1 MSDSELTAKI
11 LRQVEYYFGDIN
23 LSKDNFL
30 KNTLQ
35 EKGGWLPFDVL
46 LKFKRLSSLT
56 TDIDIIK
63 KALSDSTLVEVG
75 PEGIRRAPSNPA
87 PTTLND
93 ALELHA
99 DKAVYA
105 KGFPLDATLD
115 EIMSWVE
122 EVAGPTHDVFC
133 RRFPN
138 KKFKGSI
145 FATFKTNE
153 DAKKF
158 LESTESA
165 EYKGN
170 SLIRKWYKT
179 YMEEKSEERKL
190 RDEEKAKK
198 NAASQDRRNAEVASR
213 MTPGALIEL
222 EGLPASTTAKAAL
235 KKPDS
240 AGDEPVSDEKDNT
253 APTEEPIEDKSE
265 TTNGTNS
272 GDGQQTVSSLKEWL
286 NSKLENTVPI
296 AWIDVN
302 SEERKAVVRFKEP
315 NTAANAL
322 EKLTKAF
329 EDGKITYKDCHLTGR
344 VISGDEEKEF
354 WTTLID
360 TLNARKRKAGG
371 RGKQGGGFR
380 GKRRRVN

>member
-23 LSKDNFL
+23 LSKDNFM

-35 EKGGWLPFDVL
+35 ENGGWLPFDIL
-46 LKFKRLSSLT
+46 LKFKRLSALT
-56 TDIDIIK
+56 TDIELIK
-63 KALSDSTLVEVG
+63 KALSESTLLEFG
-75 PEGIRRAPSNPA
+75 PEGVRRVPSNPA
-87 PTTLND
+87 PESLNEALTL
-93 ALELHA
+93 HG

-105 KGFPLDATLD
+105 KGFPVEATLD
-115 EIMSWVE
+115 EIISWVE

-145 FATFKTNE
+145 FATFKTAE

-170 SLIRKWYKT
+170 SLIRKWYKD
-179 YMEEKSEERKL
+179 YVEEKSEERKL
-190 RDEEKAKK
+190 RNEEKAKK

-222 EGLPASTTAKAAL
+222 AGLPASTTAKTVPE
-235 KKPDS
+235 KPDS
-240 AGDEPVSDEKDNT
+240 AGDEPAKDEKDNA
-253 APTEEPIEDKSE
+253 APTEESVEAKSE
-265 TTNGTNS
+265 TTNGTNG
-272 GDGQQTVSSLKEWL
+272 GDGVQTVNNLKEWL
-286 NSKLENTVPI
+286 NSKLENSVPI
-296 AWIDVN
+296 AWVDVD
-302 SEERKAVVRFKEP
+302 SEQRKAIVRFKEP
-315 NTAANAL
+315 NTAASAL

-329 EDGKITYKDCHLTGR
+329 EDGKIMYKDCHLTGR
-344 VISGDEEKEF
+344 VISGRLV
-354 WTTLID
+354 LII
-360 TLNARKRKAGG
+360 
-371 RGKQGGGFR
+371 FF
-380 GKRRRVN
+380 

>member
-1 MSDSELTAKI
+1 MSDTELTAKI
-11 LRQVEYYFGDIN
+11 LRQVEV
-23 LSKDNFL
+23 KCR
-30 KNTLQ
+30 
-35 EKGGWLPFDVL
+35 KGLPFDTL

-56 TDIDIIK
+56 TDIELIK
-63 KALSDSTLVEVG
+63 KALSESSLVEVG
-75 PEGIRRAPSNPA
+75 PEGVRRVPSNPA
-87 PTTLND
+87 PATLDD
-93 ALELHA
+93 ALTLHA

-115 EIMSWVE
+115 QIMSWVE
-122 EVAGPTHDVFC
+122 EAAGPTHD
-133 RRFPN
+133 
-138 KKFKGSI
+138 GSI

-158 LESTESA
+158 LESAECA

-222 EGLPASTTAKAAL
+222 EGLPASTKVAKTTME
-235 KKPDS
+235 KPEPS
-240 AGDEPVSDEKDNT
+240 GDEPASEEKDNT
-253 APTEEPIEDKSE
+253 AAAEGLVEDKPE
-265 TTNGTNS
+265 TANGTN
-272 GDGQQTVSSLKEWL
+272 GNDGAQTVSNLKEWL
-286 NSKLENTVPI
+286 NSKLENSVPI

-315 NTAANAL
+315 NTATGAL

-344 VISGDEEKEF
+344 VISGDEEKAF

-371 RGKQGGGFR
+371 KGKQGGGFR

>member
-1 MSDSELTAKI
+1 MSDTELTAKI

-23 LSKDNFL
+23 LSKDNFM

-35 EKGGWLPFDVL
+35 EKGGWLPFDTL
-46 LKFKRLSSLT
+46 LKFKRLSSFG
-56 TDIDIIK
+56 IK
-63 KALSDSTLVEVG
+63 PCG
-75 PEGIRRAPSNPA
+75 
-87 PTTLND
+87 
-93 ALELHA
+93 

-115 EIMSWVE
+115 QIMSWVE
-122 EVAGPTHDVFC
+122 EAAGPTHDVFC

-158 LESTESA
+158 LESAECA

-222 EGLPASTTAKAAL
+222 EGLPASTKVAKATME
-235 KKPDS
+235 KPEPS
-240 AGDEPVSDEKDNT
+240 GDEPASEEKDNT
-253 APTEEPIEDKSE
+253 AAAEELVEDKPE
-265 TTNGTNS
+265 TANGTN
-272 GDGQQTVSSLKEWL
+272 GNDGAQTVSNLKEWL
-286 NSKLENTVPI
+286 NSKLENSVPI

-315 NTAANAL
+315 NTATGAL

-344 VISGDEEKEF
+344 VISGDEEKAF

-371 RGKQGGGFR
+371 KGKQGGGFR

>member
-11 LRQVEYYFGDIN
+11 LRQVEVKFQKR
-23 LSKDNFL
+23 LF
-30 KNTLQ
+30 TVTFR
-35 EKGGWLPFDVL
+35 LPFDVL

-138 KKFKGSI
+138 KKFKVSAQFSADVCREVYLQRSKLMRTPKSFWSQPNLRNTKEIHLSGSGS
-145 FATFKTNE
+145 TNYR
-153 DAKKF
+153 F
-158 LESTESA
+158 HYS
-165 EYKGN
+165 
-170 SLIRKWYKT
+170 KT

-344 VISGDEEKEF
+344 VISGKPSPCRCKIFILHEVVICLF
-354 WTTLID
+354 
-360 TLNARKRKAGG
+360 
-371 RGKQGGGFR
+371 
-380 GKRRRVN
+380 